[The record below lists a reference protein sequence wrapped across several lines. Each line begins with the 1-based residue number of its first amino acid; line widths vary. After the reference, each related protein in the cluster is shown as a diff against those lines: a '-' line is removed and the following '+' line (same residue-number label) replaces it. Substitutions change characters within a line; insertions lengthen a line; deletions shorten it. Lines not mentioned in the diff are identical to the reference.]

1 MPRPATGSIIERR
14 AVDGRTYRTLRFYAL
29 DRRRTVPLGPV
40 SRDEAER
47 ELAFLMAD
55 VARGQWRPPM
65 QVEAPAEVE
74 IPTFHVFAEQW
85 WLLHE
90 RRWRPKTVE
99 DYRWKLEAH
108 LIPFFGE
115 LRLDRITVAEVE
127 RYAAAKLAEKP
138 KPLSP
143 RSINASITLLAQILE
158 AALDRDLMMRNPA
171 RGRGRKIRERPPARS
186 YLETAGQIVALLDA
200 ATELDR
206 EARVDRRHV
215 ERHAILATMMF
226 AGLRIGE
233 LCALRWRDVDLTTGW
248 ITIGD
253 AKTPAGRR
261 RVKIRG
267 GLAKVLAEVRTR
279 QAQLNQDGYVFA
291 TPTGR
296 LPSGDN
302 VRNRVLKAAVQ
313 RANENLVEA
322 DLPPLPGKLTPHSL
336 RRTFCSLLY
345 ALGEDPGVVMDEM
358 GHADPGLALR
368 IYRQAMRRGEDEKA
382 QLRAVVEGRSRALKS
397 AKRTTSASKPTPRRT
412 A

>member
-1 MPRPATGSIIERR
+1 MPRPATGSIVERR
-14 AVDGRTYRTLRFYAL
+14 AVDGQTYRTLRFYAL
-29 DRRRTVPLGPV
+29 GRRRTVPLGPV

-47 ELAFLMAD
+47 ELAFVIAD

-65 QVEAPAEVE
+65 QVETPAEIE

-90 RRWRPKTVE
+90 RRWRPKTLE

-143 RSINASITLLAQILE
+143 RSINASLTLLAQILE

-171 RGRGRKIRERPPARS
+171 RGRGQKIRESPPVRS
-186 YLETAGQIVALLDA
+186 YLESAGQIIALLNA
-200 ATELDR
+200 AAELDR

-267 GLAKVLAEVRTR
+267 GLANVLAGVRAR
-279 QAQLNQDGYVFA
+279 QAQLDQDGYVFA
-291 TPTGR
+291 TLAGR
-296 LPSGDN
+296 PSSGDN
-302 VRNRVLKAAVQ
+302 VRNRILKAAVQ
-313 RANENLVEA
+313 RANENLA
-322 DLPPLPGKLTPHSL
+322 RDDLPPLPTKLTPHSL

-358 GHADPGLALR
+358 GHADPSLALR

-382 QLRAVVEGRSRALKS
+382 RLRTVVDGTNQLNRGSIERQTARDIRIDS
-397 AKRTTSASKPTPRRT
+397 AD
-412 A
+412 

>member
-1 MPRPATGSIIERR
+1 MPRPATGSIIERW
-14 AVDGRTYRTLRFYAL
+14 AADGRTYRTLRFYAL
-29 DRRRTVPLGPV
+29 GRRRTLPLGPV
-40 SRDEAER
+40 SRAEAER
-47 ELAFLMAD
+47 QLAFVMAD
-55 VARGQWRPPM
+55 VARGQWRPPL
-65 QVEAPAEVE
+65 QVEPTAEVE

-108 LIPFFGE
+108 LLPFFGE
-115 LRLDRITVAEVE
+115 FRLDRITVAEVE

-138 KPLSP
+138 RPLSP

-171 RGRGRKIRERPPARS
+171 RGHGRKVRERPPART
-186 YLETAGQIVALLDA
+186 YLETAGQIEALLA
-200 ATELDR
+200 AAAELDQD
-206 EARVDRRHV
+206 ARVDRRHV
-215 ERHAILATMMF
+215 ERQAILATMMF

-233 LCALRWRDVDLTTGW
+233 LCALRWRDVDLTSGW

-267 GLAKVLAEVRTR
+267 GLAIVLAEVRAR
-279 QAQLNQDGYVFA
+279 QAQLDQDGYVFA

-296 LPSGDN
+296 PSSGDN
-302 VRNRVLKAAVQ
+302 VRNRILKAAVQ
-313 RANENLVEA
+313 RANENLA
-322 DLPPLPGKLTPHSL
+322 RDDLPPLPSKLTPHSL

-368 IYRQAMRRGEDEKA
+368 IYRQAMRRGDDEQQ
-382 QLRAVVEGRSRALKS
+382 QLRAVVAGRTFNQKA
-397 AKRTTSASKPTPRRT
+397 TTRPTRPSGT
-412 A
+412 ATLA